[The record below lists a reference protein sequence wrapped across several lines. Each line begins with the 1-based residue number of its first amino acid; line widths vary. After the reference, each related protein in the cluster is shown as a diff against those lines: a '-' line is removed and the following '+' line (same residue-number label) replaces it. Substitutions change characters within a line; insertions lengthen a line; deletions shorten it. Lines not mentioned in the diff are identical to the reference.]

1 MIQTL
6 VHAGLLN
13 AALAGLLAAPAAL
26 AACLCRRR
34 PALVHGLWLLVL
46 LKLVTPPLLPVPVPW
61 PARDAGE
68 ESPAPEEPPTA
79 ERRPAVPEAPA
90 PQPEAPPGEEAPP
103 TGGSLAWETPVFAVW
118 LVGALAVWSAAW
130 ARLARLGRVLAAV
143 APASEEIQERV
154 RALSARLG
162 LARAPAA
169 WLVPGAVPP
178 LLVALG
184 PSPRLLL
191 PAGLWRLLDDGQR
204 DALILHELAH
214 LRRGDPLVR
223 RLELLAL
230 GLYWWHPLAW
240 WAARQLREAEELC
253 CDAWVVWAA
262 PEGAAA
268 YAAALVETVAF
279 LSPARA
285 RLPLGASGAAP
296 VRSLHRRL
304 AMILRRPPAR
314 RLPRPAFLALA
325 LAGATVLPLAP
336 VAARPEPTPPE
347 KTADPLPLEKA
358 IAQLP
363 SCLSCHEQVA
373 AWPPAAKAEGE
384 HLHAQIL
391 RLMDQLASQRKQL
404 EATEKKLRDVLKR
417 HDELAA
423 KRPPGARA
431 GEKRLDEVEKKL
443 EGVLRE
449 LKELRRELKPDR
461 PQGAAPKDTCY
472 LNSRTIS
479 LPVRWNEARPGKA
492 AGVFV
497 SADRG
502 QTYKLVARVKRDGVV
517 NYTAP
522 TDGLYYFQVEVLP
535 EAESATLPQTAR
547 TAPDQAFF
555 FDTVKPL
562 IEMGADPTPG
572 GALVGWRVIED
583 NPDWA
588 TFKLEYRLAGKD
600 EWHPLA
606 PTQAKVGQVAFTP
619 GARVA
624 EVRLRLADLA
634 GNRAECRTRLADD
647 PGRR

>member
-1 MIQTL
+1 
-6 VHAGLLN
+6 V
-13 AALAGLLAAPAAL
+13 
-26 AACLCRRR
+26 
-34 PALVHGLWLLVL
+34 
-46 LKLVTPPLLPVPVPW
+46 
-61 PARDAGE
+61 
-68 ESPAPEEPPTA
+68 
-79 ERRPAVPEAPA
+79 
-90 PQPEAPPGEEAPP
+90 
-103 TGGSLAWETPVFAVW
+103 
-118 LVGALAVWSAAW
+118 
-130 ARLARLGRVLAAV
+130 
-143 APASEEIQERV
+143 
-154 RALSARLG
+154 G

-191 PAGLWRLLDDGQR
+191 PAGLWRRLDDGQR

-214 LRRGDPLVR
+214 LRRRDPLVR
-223 RLELLAL
+223 RLELLTL
-230 GLYWWHPLAW
+230 GLYWWLPLAW

-325 LAGATVLPLAP
+325 LAGAAVLPLAP
-336 VAARPEPTPPE
+336 VAARPEPAASE
-347 KTADPLPLEKA
+347 KTAIAPALEKA
-358 IAQLP
+358 IAELP
-363 SCLSCHEQVA
+363 SCRSCHEQVKDRG
-373 AWPPAAKAEGE
+373 PAAQPEGD
-384 HLHAQIL
+384 HLHAQIV

-404 EATEKKLRDVLKR
+404 EATEKKLHDVLKR

-423 KRPPGARA
+423 KKLSATRA
-431 GEKRLDEVEKKL
+431 GEKRLDELEKKL
-443 EGVLRE
+443 AEIFDELRQ
-449 LKELRRELKPDR
+449 LRRELKPDQ
-461 PQGAAPKDTCY
+461 PQGAAPKDTSY
-472 LNSRTIS
+472 LNNRTIS
-479 LPVRWNEARPGKA
+479 LPVRLREAQPGKA
-492 AGVFV
+492 AAVFV

-502 QTYKLVARVKRDGVV
+502 QTYQLVARVKRDGVV

-522 TDGLYYFQVEVLP
+522 ADGLYYFRAEVLP

-547 TAPDQAFF
+547 TAPDQVFF
-555 FDTVKPL
+555 FDTVKPV
-562 IEMGADPTPG
+562 IEMTADARADAVQVRWKVT
-572 GALVGWRVIED
+572 ED

-600 EWHPLA
+600 GWEAMSPLSTKQGVLDFKAGA
-606 PTQAKVGQVAFTP
+606 P
-619 GARVA
+619 VA
-624 EVRLRLADLA
+624 ELRLRLADLA
-634 GNRAECRTRLADD
+634 GNRAECRLRLADE